1 MVDFSESVHRQVGAV
16 APLPCFTGRLAFT
29 GEAGPAKP
37 TSSALRKHELDKACK
52 DKKASP
58 DLSVSISFR
67 PPPKARKA
75 SNRTPSPNNVVP

>member
-1 MVDFSESVHRQVGAV
+1 MTTKAQRSM
-16 APLPCFTGRLAFT
+16 
-29 GEAGPAKP
+29 
-37 TSSALRKHELDKACK
+37 DKACK